1 MTNHASRLAAV
12 AVPLLLLLTTTS
24 WAQESGTGD
33 STDRGQVFSTNPL
46 TMVLLS
52 WYNGEYERQLTQAA
66 TLGLSGSRLSFD
78 GDDAFVS
85 VNAAFRYYPGGT
97 ALSGFYL
104 GPRVGLFHRNI
115 YAAPESGMDV
125 DEYETPDSDMEGD
138 DDSGLFLGAGVEL
151 GYAWLLGVEKHLSI
165 SMGGGA
171 TRVFNGEAVPMI
183 RFVNV
188 GWAF

>member
-1 MTNHASRLAAV
+1 MVDVLRPRDGVRVRSDKCCGRGVSPHGHRPTAV
-12 AVPLLLLLTTTS
+12 RMV
-24 WAQESGTGD
+24 
-33 STDRGQVFSTNPL
+33 STRRRAWST
-46 TMVLLS
+46 
-52 WYNGEYERQLTQAA
+52 
-66 TLGLSGSRLSFD
+66 
-78 GDDAFVS
+78 
-85 VNAAFRYYPGGT
+85 AFRYYPDGT
-97 ALSGFYL
+97 ALSGFCL

-125 DEYETPDSDMEGD
+125 DGHERLDSDMELD
-138 DDSGLFLGAGVEL
+138 DDSGLFLGVGVEL
-151 GYAWLLGVEKHLSI
+151 GYAWLLGAEKHLSI